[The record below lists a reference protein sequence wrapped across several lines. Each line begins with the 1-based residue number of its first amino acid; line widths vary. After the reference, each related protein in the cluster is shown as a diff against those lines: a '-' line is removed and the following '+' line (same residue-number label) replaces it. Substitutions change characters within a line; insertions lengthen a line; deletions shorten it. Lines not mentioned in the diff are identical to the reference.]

1 LLKRAKG
8 HDLAGGGALAAH
20 ALNLEPDLLPLA
32 VCAPVR
38 LVVVPAAARE
48 LCQLRLRRRVRSPC
62 RLERCLVLQVKARRR
77 YIFKCIL
84 KVEELQGFAA
94 EEVV

>member
-1 LLKRAKG
+1 MNRAKG

-32 VCAPVR
+32 VRAPVR

-48 LCQLRLRRRVRSPC
+48 LCQLRLRCRVRSPR
-62 RLERCLVLQVKARRR
+62 RLERCLVLRCRTEE
-77 YIFKCIL
+77 ICL
-84 KVEELQGFAA
+84 KFTLKF
-94 EEVV
+94 